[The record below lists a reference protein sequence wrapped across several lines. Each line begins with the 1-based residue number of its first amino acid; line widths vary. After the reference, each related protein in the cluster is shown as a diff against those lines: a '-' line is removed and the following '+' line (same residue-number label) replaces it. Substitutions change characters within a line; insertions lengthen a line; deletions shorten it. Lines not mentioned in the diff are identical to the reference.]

1 MRHMRSDVMLRNKK
15 MHPRFA
21 VPNLGAKNRK
31 RVKDRWRSQRGIDNK
46 KKLKKSG
53 YGKMPNIGYKNPSEV
68 RFREGNGLIKMLVHN
83 EKELLSLANK
93 KDTYEIVF
101 AHDLSLRK
109 KNALQRIADMHSMK
123 VSNRV

>member
-1 MRHMRSDVMLRNKK
+1 MTLKNKK
-15 MHPRFA
+15 NHPRFA

-53 YGKMPNIGYKNPSEV
+53 YGKMPNIGYKNPASV
-68 RFREGNGLIKMLVHN
+68 RFREGSGLIKMLVHN
-83 EKELLSLANK
+83 ERELLSIASK
-93 KDTYEIVF
+93 KDSYEIVM
-101 AHDLSLRK
+101 AHGLSSK
-109 KNALQRIADMHSMK
+109 KKRALQRIADMHSIK